1 MGRSSQLHKLSVHG
15 QNSSGQVAPSL
26 KSLDQ
31 YGTDTVFASILVSG
45 LGNIGDDLDATVN
58 IGAADLI
65 SSYTVLAARED
76 ASVMATGLATAI
88 QAQIDVTA
96 TASGAVVS
104 ILKSTSGS
112 VKVVSTG
119 IS

>member
-1 MGRSSQLHKLSVHG
+1 MGRSSQLHKLNVHG

-31 YGTDTVFASILVSG
+31 HGTDVLSATILVSG
-45 LGNIGDDLDATVN
+45 LGNVGDGLDATVN

-65 SSYTVLAARED
+65 SSYTVLAARE
-76 ASVMATGLATAI
+76 ATSVMATGLAAAI
-88 QAQIDVTA
+88 QAQVDVTA
-96 TASGAVVS
+96 TSTGTVVY
-104 ILKSTSGS
+104 ITKSTSGS
-112 VKVVSTG
+112 VAVVSTG